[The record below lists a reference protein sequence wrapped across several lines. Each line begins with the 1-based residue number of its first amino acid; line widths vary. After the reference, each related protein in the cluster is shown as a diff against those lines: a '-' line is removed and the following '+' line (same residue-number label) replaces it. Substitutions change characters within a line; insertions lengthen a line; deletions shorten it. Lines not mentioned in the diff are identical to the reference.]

1 MMVQKR
7 FGWLVMMALGCAG
20 AVLAAVAEPDVL
32 VRDTTEEI
40 LKRIKTNKDAYSADN
55 KKLYAMVDELVV
67 PHFDFR
73 AMSKLVLGQNWRNA
87 TEPQRD
93 AFTKEFRDLLVRTYS
108 TALLKYTN
116 EEIIYLPYRGPL
128 TERTAEIRVEVKSTA
143 GARNVPLAYSF
154 FRREA
159 KEAWKVYDVTID
171 GVSLVTSFKT
181 TYAERVQRSGLDALI
196 AQLAKDNREGK
207 VEDPV
212 GKSVEAKNKGGK

>member
-7 FGWLVMMALGCAG
+7 FRWLVMMALGCAG

>member
-1 MMVQKR
+1 MRKR
-7 FGWLVMMALGCAG
+7 YWWGVVAIWCAG
-20 AVLAAVAEPDVL
+20 VAFAAAAEPDVL
-32 VRDTTEEI
+32 VHQTTEEI
-40 LKRIKTNKDAYSADN
+40 LKRIKSNKDAYAADN

-67 PHFDFR
+67 PHFDFT

-87 TEPQRD
+87 SAAQREG
-93 AFTKEFRDLLVRTYS
+93 FTKEFRDLLVRTYS

-128 TERTAEIRVEVKSTA
+128 TERTAEIRVEVKSTT

-159 KEAWKVYDVTID
+159 KDAWKVYDVTID
-171 GVSLVTSFKT
+171 GISLVTSFKT
-181 TYAERVQRSGLDALI
+181 TYAERVQRNGLDALI

-207 VEDPV
+207 IEDPV
-212 GKSVEAKNKGGK
+212 RKSVEAKSQGSK

>member
-1 MMVQKR
+1 
-7 FGWLVMMALGCAG
+7 
-20 AVLAAVAEPDVL
+20 
-32 VRDTTEEI
+32 
-40 LKRIKTNKDAYSADN
+40 
-55 KKLYAMVDELVV
+55 
-67 PHFDFR
+67 
-73 AMSKLVLGQNWRNA
+73 MSSNTPKNWRNA

>member
-1 MMVQKR
+1 MR
-7 FGWLVMMALGCAG
+7 RRRRSGWWALLVVWCAG
-20 AVLAAVAEPDVL
+20 AALAATAEPDVL
-32 VRDTTEEI
+32 VRQATDEI
-40 LKRIKTNKDAYSADN
+40 LKRIKSNKDAYAADS
-55 KKLYAMVDELVV
+55 KKLYAMVDELVL

-73 AMSKLVLGQNWRNA
+73 AMSKLVLGQNWRGA
-87 TEPQRD
+87 SEDQRTR
-93 AFTKEFRDLLVRTYS
+93 FTSEFRDLLVRTYS

-128 TERTAEIRVEVKSTA
+128 TERTAEVRVEVKSTA

-159 KEAWKVYDVTID
+159 TDPWKVYDVTID

-181 TYAERVQRSGLDALI
+181 TYAERVQQSGLDALI

-207 VEDPV
+207 IEDPV
-212 GKSVEAKNKGGK
+212 GKSVEAKGKGNK

>member
-1 MMVQKR
+1 MKSRMR
-7 FGWLVMMALGCAG
+7 YLAGSLLVWCLAG
-20 AVLAAVAEPDVL
+20 AVLAAASEPDVL
-32 VRDTTEEI
+32 VRQTTEEI
-40 LKRIKTNKDAYSADN
+40 LKHIKTNKDAYTADT

-67 PHFDFR
+67 PHFDFT

-87 TEPQRD
+87 SAAQREG
-93 AFTKEFRDLLVRTYS
+93 FTKEFRDLLVRTYS

-128 TERTAEIRVEVKSTA
+128 TERTAEIRVEVKSTT

-159 KEAWKVYDVTID
+159 KEPWKVYDVTID

-181 TYAERVQRSGLDALI
+181 TYAERVQRNGLDALI

-207 VEDPV
+207 IEDPV
-212 GKSVEAKNKGGK
+212 GKSVEAKNKGSK

>member
-1 MMVQKR
+1 MR
-7 FGWLVMMALGCAG
+7 YLAGSLLVWCLAG
-20 AVLAAVAEPDVL
+20 AVLAATAAEPDVL
-32 VRDTTEEI
+32 VRQTTEEI
-40 LKRIKTNKDAYSADN
+40 LKRIKTNKDAYSADT

-67 PHFDFR
+67 PHFDFT

-87 TEPQRD
+87 SAAQREG
-93 AFTKEFRDLLVRTYS
+93 FTKEFRDLLVRTYS

-128 TERTAEIRVEVKSTA
+128 TERTAEIRVEVKSTT

-159 KEAWKVYDVTID
+159 KEPWKVYDVTID

-181 TYAERVQRSGLDALI
+181 TYAERVQRNGLDALI

-207 VEDPV
+207 IEDPV
-212 GKSVEAKNKGGK
+212 GKSVEAKSKGSK

>member
-1 MMVQKR
+1 MHKR
-7 FGWLVMMALGCAG
+7 FWWALLAIWWAG
-20 AVLAAVAEPDVL
+20 AALAAAEPDVL
-32 VRDTTEEI
+32 VRQTTEEI
-40 LKRIKTNKDAYSADN
+40 LKRIKTNKDAYAADT

-67 PHFDFR
+67 PHFDFT

-87 TEPQRD
+87 SVAQREG
-93 AFTKEFRDLLVRTYS
+93 FTREFRDLLVRTYS

-128 TERTAEIRVEVKSTA
+128 TERTAEIRVEVKSTT

-159 KEAWKVYDVTID
+159 KEPWKVYDVTID

-207 VEDPV
+207 IEDPV
-212 GKSVEAKNKGGK
+212 GKSVEAKSKGGK

>member
-1 MMVQKR
+1 MTVQKR

-40 LKRIKTNKDAYSADN
+40 LKRIKTNKDTYSADN

-128 TERTAEIRVEVKSTA
+128 TERTAEIRVEVKSTT

-159 KEAWKVYDVTID
+159 KDAWKVYDVTID

-181 TYAERVQRSGLDALI
+181 TYAERVQRGGLDALI

-207 VEDPV
+207 IEDPV